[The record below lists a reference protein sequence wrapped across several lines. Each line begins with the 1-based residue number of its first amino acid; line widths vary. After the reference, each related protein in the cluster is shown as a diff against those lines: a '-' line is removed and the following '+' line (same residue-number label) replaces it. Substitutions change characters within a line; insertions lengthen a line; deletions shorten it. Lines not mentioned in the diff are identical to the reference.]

1 MESETVSNHIS
12 KTTTFTVLITAVLAF
27 AAAVILVQQQ
37 ALDDQIVIFHNA
49 IYENE
54 GLLKVFQ
61 FISAYGMGFI
71 ALVFAVVAFLS
82 IKSKTW
88 EQYQPLLMLIIFSFA
103 FGSIAGDLLKEVI
116 GRERP
121 SITLAGQIANTV
133 ISDSFAFPSGHATK
147 SLALALPF
155 VIVAS
160 GKDLKTR
167 LLKILVLAS
176 ALLVAYSRIALQ
188 RHYLSDV
195 LAALGVALVFV
206 PVSNWFVNRLYQ
218 KRNMD
223 AEKLARFSGR
233 LGIVFVFLSVALCMF

>member
-1 MESETVSNHIS
+1 MKSEVVSNHIS
-12 KTTTFTVLITAVLAF
+12 RTTTFTVLITAVLAF

-37 ALDDQIVIFHNA
+37 ALDTSIVIFHNV
-49 IYENE
+49 IYKNE
-54 GLLKVFQ
+54 ALLKVFQ

-71 ALVFAVVAFLS
+71 ALIFAGVAFLS
-82 IKSKTW
+82 AKSEGWKK
-88 EQYQPLLMLIIFSFA
+88 YRPLLLLIVFSFA

-121 SITLAGQIANTV
+121 SVALAGQIGNAV
-133 ISDSFAFPSGHATK
+133 ISGSFSFPSGHATK

-160 GKDLKTR
+160 GKELKTR
-167 LLKILVLAS
+167 LLKALVLVS

-206 PVSNWFVNRLYQ
+206 PVATWFVNRQYQ
-218 KRNMD
+218 KRGMD
-223 AEKLARFSGR
+223 PEKLARFSSR
-233 LGIVFVFLSVALCMF
+233 LGVVFVFLAVALCMF